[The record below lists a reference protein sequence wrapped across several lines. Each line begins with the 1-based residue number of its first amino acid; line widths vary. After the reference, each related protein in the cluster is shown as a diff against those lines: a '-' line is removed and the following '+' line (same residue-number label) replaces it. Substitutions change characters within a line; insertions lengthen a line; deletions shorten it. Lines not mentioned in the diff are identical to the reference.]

1 MKRSNSEKKFL
12 EKNLIKR
19 GICIIFIK
27 NKNIMSEQTPKT
39 IAVFATEYYETSITR
54 EPVELTLADYPEL
67 EGMTI
72 EEAIDYVES
81 NAWEMASTN
90 PDMYE
95 SLGEELNDMDIR
107 RDKITN
113 ETQEVNAVK
122 EMF

>member
-1 MKRSNSEKKFL
+1 
-12 EKNLIKR
+12 
-19 GICIIFIK
+19 
-27 NKNIMSEQTPKT
+27 MSEQTEQT

-54 EPVELTLADYPEL
+54 EPVELNLADYPEL
-67 EGMTI
+67 EGMTK

-81 NAWEMASTN
+81 NASDMASTN

-95 SLGEELNDMDIR
+95 SLEEELNDMDIR

-113 ETQEVNAVK
+113 ETQEIQAVS